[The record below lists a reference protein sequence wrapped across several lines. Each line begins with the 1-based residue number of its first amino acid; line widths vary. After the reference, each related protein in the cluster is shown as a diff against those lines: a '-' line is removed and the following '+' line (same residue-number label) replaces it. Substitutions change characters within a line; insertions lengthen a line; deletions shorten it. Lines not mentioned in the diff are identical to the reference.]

1 MKLAANFEKLL
12 YTADGGAE
20 ITFST
25 AERSAAEGLR
35 KLGETGLLSLE
46 IKPHKEKRTI
56 RANAYFWTL
65 ANAIANKL
73 SVRNARPVGAE
84 EVYKQY
90 VRDFGK
96 CQLVYFR
103 NDAKIIKA
111 FCGTWEQRGM
121 GWMCFPQPTKDGDK
135 YCEVQIFYG
144 SSSYTREEMA
154 RLIDAVVA
162 DCKEL
167 GIETKTPDEIADMLS
182 LMDES
187 APY

>member
-25 AERSAAEGLR
+25 AERSAAEDLR
-35 KLGETGLLSLE
+35 RLGETGLLSLE
-46 IKPHKEKRTI
+46 IKPHREKRTM

-65 ANAIANKL
+65 ANALANKL

-96 CQLVYFR
+96 SAIVYFQ
-103 NDAKIIKA
+103 NDPEIIRV
-111 FCGTWEQRGM
+111 FCRTWTQRGM
-121 GWMCFPQPTKDGDK
+121 GWLVFPQSSRPSDK
-135 YCEVQIFYG
+135 VCEVQIFYG